1 MERIQEVLINLRRI
15 IRAADLQSKYLE
27 RTAGLT
33 SPQILL
39 MQAIQDRGDITVG
52 ELAREISLSQATVT
66 TIIDRLEK
74 RDLVYRERSQRD
86 KRRVYAHLTDA
97 GREMLS
103 KAPTPMQS
111 HFVQRFRE
119 LPDWHQNMILSSVQR
134 VAEMMDAGSIDASP
148 FLDVGELDRP
158 FPERKAQEKDGAG
171 KDG

>member
-15 IRAADLQSKYLE
+15 IRAADLQSKHLE
-27 RTAGLT
+27 KTAGLT
-33 SPQILL
+33 SPQLLL
-39 MQAIQDRGDITVG
+39 MQAIQDHGEITVG

-74 RDLVYRERSQRD
+74 RGLVYRERSQRD

-97 GREMLS
+97 GRNMLS

-111 HFVQRFRE
+111 HFLQRFKE
-119 LPDWHQNMILSSVQR
+119 LPDWHQNMILSSLQR

-148 FLDVGELDRP
+148 FLDVGELDRQ
-158 FPERKAQEKDGAG
+158 FPPTGSDKS
-171 KDG
+171 